1 MHPAAPTATLPEVPI
16 FGIFVAMAS
25 KNTSIAL
32 GDHFTEYARRKVE
45 SGEFGSVSEVIRDA
59 LRRAEERDLR
69 IARLREL
76 IREGE
81 ESGPASPLDFD
92 KFLKDMHTNYKGAA

>member
-1 MHPAAPTATLPEVPI
+1 MAAK
-16 FGIFVAMAS
+16 

-32 GDHFTEYARRKVE
+32 GEKHLAYVQKKVE
-45 SGEFGSVSEVIRDA
+45 TGEFSSVSDVVRDA

-69 IARLREL
+69 IQRLQQL

-81 ESGPASPLDFD
+81 ESGEPQPFDFD
-92 KFLKDMHTNYKGAA
+92 KFIDEMHAKHGKDAT